1 MRFHGTTGFP
11 AAMAFAATGN
21 PRYAAEMARVVAQ
34 EARAIGVEWNFFP
47 VADVNSAP
55 ANPIINTR
63 AFGEDP
69 QQVIPYVLA
78 YLGGARE
85 NGMLTTAKHF
95 PGHGDVET
103 DSHLGIARVSGDRAH
118 LDTLELPAFRAAIG
132 GGVDSVMVAHVTVPA
147 LDPDPNRV
155 ASVSRAVIDEVLKQQ
170 LGFQGLVIT
179 DAMDMNAVT
188 RLFPGGRAAVEAVK
202 AGNDVVLIPADLN
215 AAFNG
220 LMSAV
225 RSGEIPEAQI
235 DASVLKIL
243 RAKAAVGLHKARLV
257 DIQALAENIARPADQ
272 VLAEQ
277 VSDDAVALVR
287 DNGHV
292 IPVQGSGTPAP
303 LPAYQT
309 PGPPVS
315 RVLVVVFSDDV
326 RTDAGRVLEREV
338 RARIPGVNM
347 FYIDPRIASGMSHEV
362 LEAADRA
369 QTVVAAAIASPS
381 AGKVLR
387 VNGVLTGSVSLDDA
401 TAALLHSLLE
411 RAADKTVL
419 LALGSPYLA
428 AQFPEV
434 ENYLCTFSNAPVSE
448 ISAVKALFGEIS
460 IRGRLPVTIPGIAAR
475 GAGIDRAGLAQ
486 GGHP

>member
-1 MRFHGTTGFP
+1 M
-11 AAMAFAATGN
+11 
-21 PRYAAEMARVVAQ
+21 
-34 EARAIGVEWNFFP
+34 
-47 VADVNSAP
+47 
-55 ANPIINTR
+55 
-63 AFGEDP
+63 
-69 QQVIPYVLA
+69 
-78 YLGGARE
+78 
-85 NGMLTTAKHF
+85 
-95 PGHGDVET
+95 
-103 DSHLGIARVSGDRAH
+103 
-118 LDTLELPAFRAAIG
+118 
-132 GGVDSVMVAHVTVPA
+132 
-147 LDPDPNRV
+147 
-155 ASVSRAVIDEVLKQQ
+155 
-170 LGFQGLVIT
+170 
-179 DAMDMNAVT
+179 
-188 RLFPGGRAAVEAVK
+188 
-202 AGNDVVLIPADLN
+202 
-215 AAFNG
+215 
-220 LMSAV
+220 
-225 RSGEIPEAQI
+225 
-235 DASVLKIL
+235 
-243 RAKAAVGLHKARLV
+243 
-257 DIQALAENIARPADQ
+257 
-272 VLAEQ
+272 
-277 VSDDAVALVR
+277 
-287 DNGHV
+287 
-292 IPVQGSGTPAP
+292 
-303 LPAYQT
+303 
-309 PGPPVS
+309 
-315 RVLVVVFSDDV
+315 LVVVFSDDV

-347 FYIDPRIASGMSHEV
+347 FYIDPRIASGMSQQV